1 MRTQIRIE
9 VQFCEGF
16 CNPIFGK
23 GCSEVFKK
31 LFARLRESDPEER
44 FKLFVIQTALFLYQK
59 HGGGHLG
66 GRNERFGFYLETER
80 GLPDARS
87 QYGESGKCLLSGF
100 GSELDGNFL
109 LNHDQYGPA
118 LFILE
123 SFQYDIGC
131 NIVGEVRYQMIRLIQ
146 QSAFP
151 PTLKHISAAQ
161 FETTL

>member
-1 MRTQIRIE
+1 MRPQIRIE
-9 VQFCEGF
+9 IQFCESF
-16 CNPIFGK
+16 CNPIFRE
-23 GCSEVFKK
+23 SRREVFEK

-44 FKLFVIQTALFLYQK
+44 FKLPVIQTAVFLYQK

-66 GRNERFGFYLETER
+66 GRNERFGFYLEAER
-80 GLPDARS
+80 GLPDVRS
-87 QYGESGKCLLSGF
+87 KYGEGGKGLLSGL

-146 QSAFP
+146 
-151 PTLKHISAAQ
+151 
-161 FETTL
+161 